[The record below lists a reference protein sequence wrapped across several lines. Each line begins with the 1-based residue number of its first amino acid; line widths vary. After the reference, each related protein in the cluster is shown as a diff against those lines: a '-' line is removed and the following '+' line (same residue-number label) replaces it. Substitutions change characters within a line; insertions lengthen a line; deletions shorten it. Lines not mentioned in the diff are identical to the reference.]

1 MLPVSRLNS
10 QEKKIKNTLDL
21 QECPLYTIIFFIY
34 NRLFPS
40 GPYGGDGGHND
51 HHDGGDDYPFQHG
64 DDGDEDY
71 LFHHDDG
78 DNSGNGHHFHG
89 ACSDNLQFPES
100 LHSRRLGNR
109 RILRILRTF
118 HIPDSRR
125 HLHVCRDLGS
135 LHTCQSPG
143 GLHTCHNPGGQ
154 YQSPDNDQNQVR
166 HTYVLYQSY
175 SLSPS
180 HRLQSRV

>member
-1 MLPVSRLNS
+1 MTETRLSFFN
-10 QEKKIKNTLDL
+10 KKTFGSAEGLSS
-21 QECPLYTIIFFIY
+21 IFFIY

-51 HHDGGDDYPFQHG
+51 HHDGGGDYPFQHG
-64 DDGDEDY
+64 DDGDEGY
-71 LFHHDDG
+71 LFHHG
-78 DNSGNGHHFHG
+78 DNSDDVHHFHG

-100 LHSRRLGNR
+100 LHSRRLGNH
-109 RILRILRTF
+109 RTHH

-125 HLHVCRDLGS
+125 LRHVCHDLGS
-135 LHTCQSPG
+135 LHTCHSPG
-143 GLHTCHNPGGQ
+143 GLCFACHSPDSQ